1 MIITEQLRNY
11 TLFKDLDEADLQLL
25 AACMAKR
32 YYKKN
37 TYIFHPGNQA
47 AHLYLIESGLVRLF
61 FNNQKGEEFL
71 LNLVRPGAWFG
82 HPLML
87 EPQFRLMGAAAQQPT
102 VVLTLAYS
110 DLFQVM
116 ATSHQLNFNLYT
128 EMSTLSR
135 KLLQHYQSFLTV
147 GLEGRVA
154 YLLLHLRETNGDEIF
169 LPISQT
175 RMASWLGVSR
185 GKLNRTLIKFQKLDL
200 IQIDGALVRILNVR
214 ELARIAEN
222 LPDLAL

>member
-1 MIITEQLRNY
+1 
-11 TLFKDLDEADLQLL
+11 
-25 AACMAKR
+25 
-32 YYKKN
+32 
-37 TYIFHPGNQA
+37 
-47 AHLYLIESGLVRLF
+47 
-61 FNNQKGEEFL
+61 
-71 LNLVRPGAWFG
+71 
-82 HPLML
+82 ML

-128 EMSTLSR
+128 EMSTLIR

-147 GLEGRVA
+147 GLVGRVA